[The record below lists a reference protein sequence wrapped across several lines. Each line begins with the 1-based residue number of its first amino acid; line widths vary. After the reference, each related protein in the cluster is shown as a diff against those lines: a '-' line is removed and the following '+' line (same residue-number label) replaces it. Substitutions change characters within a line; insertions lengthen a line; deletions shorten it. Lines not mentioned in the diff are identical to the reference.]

1 MRTGRKENVHISTDR
16 LLIRSLEASDRD
28 DYLYAASLV
37 SDYPDQYRDG
47 ELADILWR
55 DVLGDSDNLTMLI
68 YEKESDRP
76 VGTCSFDYCNS
87 GRPEIGINVD
97 PALHNQGIGTET
109 VRRLKEEAAILF
121 PDSQLLIR
129 TRKDNVSCLR
139 MIKKCG
145 GRLLEDGDI
154 ITFAL

>member
-55 DVLGDSDNLTMLI
+55 D
-68 YEKESDRP
+68 
-76 VGTCSFDYCNS
+76 
-87 GRPEIGINVD
+87 
-97 PALHNQGIGTET
+97 
-109 VRRLKEEAAILF
+109 
-121 PDSQLLIR
+121 IR
-129 TRKDNVSCLR
+129 F
-139 MIKKCG
+139 
-145 GRLLEDGDI
+145 LEG
-154 ITFAL
+154 